1 MATTSKE
8 QRPATAEKA
17 AVNVKDAARAEEEAK
32 RAAAAAEETGEREPG
47 DDLNPEDLAQ
57 FDG

>member
-1 MATTSKE
+1 MATTSKD
-8 QRPATAEKA
+8 QRPATTEKA
-17 AVNVKDAARAEEEAK
+17 AVDVKDAAKAEEEAR
-32 RAAAAAEETGEREPG
+32 RAEAEAMEEAEREPG